1 MPTYTAPIRDMK
13 FVMQE
18 MLNVGKLTEYERFA
32 EADTDTL
39 DAILEQSGRFSSEVL
54 APLNVVGDK
63 RAVRAM
69 MMARLRR
76 QLALKKP
83 INRLLKAA

>member
-39 DAILEQSGRFSSEVL
+39 EAILEQSGKFASEVL
-54 APLNVVGDK
+54 TPLNC
-63 RAVRAM
+63 
-69 MMARLRR
+69 
-76 QLALKKP
+76 
-83 INRLLKAA
+83 LLYTSPSPRDRG